1 MHPPQMHGPGPLQGL
16 PGARSPGAPGP
27 IDAIPVQRMNEMYM
41 QQNQAVSDRLEA
53 DARGYDSVFA
63 Q

>member
-1 MHPPQMHGPGPLQGL
+1 MHPPHLQGPGPLQGL
-16 PGARSPGAPGP
+16 PGARPPGTVGP
-27 IDAIPVQRMNEMYM
+27 LDAIPVTRMNEMYM
-41 QQNQAVSDRLEA
+41 QHTQAVSDRLEA